1 MALFIR
7 LGDYPL
13 LSIGLIAIY
22 FVILGI
28 FSYITSRKADEASFF
43 RVNRSVPWYVVAFG
57 MIGASISGV
66 TFISVPGWVGTQGFA
81 YMVMVIGY
89 LLGYFVIAFLLMPL
103 YYRLNLTSIY
113 KYLEQR
119 FGFWSYKTGSAYFL
133 LSRVLGSSIRLFL
146 VVLVLHEFVLSQL
159 HIPFFVS
166 VALAILM
173 IWVFTFKGGMKTV
186 IWTDLLQT
194 TFLLTAAGFS
204 VWFIAKDMGIDGLGS
219 IWKNVAESKY
229 SNVIIS
235 DLAHPKHWLK
245 QLLGGMF
252 ISMAM
257 TGLDQD
263 MMQKNLTCK
272 TLKDAQKNMLSF
284 SFVLVFVN
292 LLFLALGA
300 LLFMYGSSKGLVVE
314 QFANKAAPLT
324 FLDPSSNT
332 MVPGTTDRL
341 FPFLVFN
348 YLPLGIGIVF
358 ILGLF
363 AAAYASA
370 DSAMTAL
377 TTSFCIDFLNFE
389 QREDQQVKNK
399 TRRWVH
405 VGMSVVT
412 FLVIMAV
419 KVLNN
424 TSVIDAIFQVATYT
438 YGPLL
443 GLFAFGLFTRFEVR
457 DNWVPVICIAAP
469 LICLLINHLTGNWL
483 GFSTLP
489 ANGAITFLGML
500 LISKGRN
507 APSLA
512 KV

>member
-1 MALFIR
+1 M
-7 LGDYPL
+7 
-13 LSIGLIAIY
+13 SIGLIAIY

-28 FSYITSRKADEASFF
+28 FSYFTSRKADEQSFF
-43 RVNRSVPWYVVAFG
+43 RANQSVPWYVVAYG

-89 LLGYFVIAFLLMPL
+89 LWGYFVIAFLLMPL

-133 LSRVLGSSIRLFL
+133 LSRILGSSIRLFL
-146 VVLVLHEFVLSQL
+146 VVLVLHEFVLAEL
-159 HIPFFVS
+159 NVPFAVS

-194 TFLLTAAGFS
+194 TFLLTAAGFT
-204 VWFIAKDMGIDGLGS
+204 VWFVAKDLNIEGLGG
-219 IWKNVAESKY
+219 IWDAVASSKY

-235 DLAHPKHWLK
+235 DWAHPKHWLK

-272 TLKDAQKNMLSF
+272 TLGDSQKNMLSF

-300 LLFMYGSSKGLVVE
+300 LLFLYGSAKGIVIE
-314 QFANKAAPLT
+314 ADAAKGVPLT
-324 FLDPSSNT
+324 FLDPSTNS

-348 YLPLGIGIVF
+348 YLPIGIGVVF

-377 TTSFCIDFLNFE
+377 TTSFCIDFLDFE
-389 QREDQQVKNK
+389 KRDDQLVKNR
-399 TRRWVH
+399 TRRLVH
-405 VGMSVVT
+405 VAMSVVT
-412 FLVIMAV
+412 FAVIMLV
-419 KVLNN
+419 KVFNDKAI
-424 TSVIDAIFQVATYT
+424 IDAIFQVATYT

-443 GLFAFGLFTRFEVR
+443 GLFAFGLFTKLSVR
-457 DNWVPVICIAAP
+457 DKFVP
-469 LICLLINHLTGNWL
+469 LICLIAPLLCWLFNTYSEGWFGLAPNWL
-483 GFSTLP
+483 GFATLP
-489 ANGAITFLGML
+489 VNGLLTFLGML
-500 LISKGRN
+500 AIANGRKVE
-507 APSLA
+507 SLA
-512 KV
+512 KA

>member
-1 MALFIR
+1 MTQFIR
-7 LGDYPL
+7 LGDHPFWSL
-13 LSIGLIAIY
+13 GLIAIY
-22 FVILGI
+22 FLILGV
-28 FSYITSRKADEASFF
+28 FSYITSRKADEQSFF
-43 RVNRSVPWYVVAFG
+43 RANRSVPWFVVAFG

-89 LLGYFVIAFLLMPL
+89 LLGYLVIAFVLMPL

-133 LSRVLGSSIRLFL
+133 LSRILGSSIRLFL
-146 VVLVLHEFVLSQL
+146 VVLVLHEFVMSQL
-159 HIPFFVS
+159 HVPFAVS

-173 IWVFTFKGGMKTV
+173 IWIFTFKGGMKTV

-204 VWFIAKDMGIDGLGS
+204 VWFVAKDMGIQGLGD
-219 IWKNVAESKY
+219 IWDSVAGSKY

-235 DLAHPKHWLK
+235 DIAHPKHWLK

-272 TLKDAQKNMLSF
+272 TLGDAQKNMLSF

-300 LLFMYGSSKGLVVE
+300 LLFMYGAKNGLVVE
-314 QFANKAAPLT
+314 QYTVKGAPLT
-324 FLDPSSNT
+324 FLDPATNA
-332 MVPGTTDRL
+332 MVPGSTDRL

-348 YLPLGIGIVF
+348 YLPLGIGVVF

-389 QREDQQVKNK
+389 KRDDQLVKNK

-443 GLFAFGLFTRFEVR
+443 GLFAFGLFTKLEVR
-457 DNWVPVICIAAP
+457 DSWVP
-469 LICLLINHLTGNWL
+469 LICLIAPIVCLLINTYTGNWL
-483 GFSTLP
+483 GFATLP
-489 ANGAITFLGML
+489 ANGALTFVGML
-500 LISKGRN
+500 AISQGRMAEN
-507 APSLA
+507 TA
-512 KV
+512 KA